1 MRDLED
7 VMKSAASGGW
17 EWFDQLDPRIR
28 DMIEVKQARADEDR
42 RAIAH
47 AWADFAR
54 TPGGKKALEHLFATT
69 IDRTVFFVQLGLDIQ
84 SMAVFGAF
92 REGQNALAHE
102 IRRQIAAG
110 RGEEAPQPRDVT

>member
-1 MRDLED
+1 MRDLKD
-7 VMKSAASGGW
+7 IIAGAAHGGW
-17 EWFDQLDPRIR
+17 DWFDQLDPKVA
-28 DMIEVKQARADEDR
+28 ELVKVKEAKAEEDR
-42 RAIAH
+42 RAIAG
-47 AWADFAR
+47 AWADFAA

-69 IDRTVFFVQLGLDIQ
+69 IDRTVFFVSLGLDPM

-110 RGEEAPQPRDVT
+110 QGEAVQPRDVT